1 LRARLGLSNHA
12 QKDWARLEASM
23 RTRVMRALEALASD
37 PPPPNIDERALV
49 GHEPWRRM
57 RVGDY
62 RVIFR
67 PLTRSELAEFPE
79 SRGYL
84 IERVISRGELE
95 RATKALR

>member
-1 LRARLGLSNHA
+1 
-12 QKDWARLEASM
+12 
-23 RTRVMRALEALASD
+23 
-37 PPPPNIDERALV
+37 
-49 GHEPWRRM
+49 
-57 RVGDY
+57 
-62 RVIFR
+62 VIFR